1 MNKSDLVRYVSDK
14 TRITETD
21 AGIIVD
27 VFLDGVKKGL
37 ENGERITLHN
47 FGAFFI
53 QDRKARTALD
63 PRNGEKINV
72 PAKKVVKFQSS
83 KKIYNMIN
91 REVV

>member
-14 TRITETD
+14 TRITEKD
-21 AGIIVD
+21 ANIIID
-27 VFLDGVKKGL
+27 VFLNGVKKGL

-53 QDRKARTALD
+53 QDRKARIALD
-63 PRNGEKINV
+63 PRNGNKLDV

-83 KKIYNMIN
+83 RKVFSLVNK
-91 REVV
+91 

>member
-21 AGIIVD
+21 AGIIID
-27 VFLDGVKKGL
+27 VFLDGIKSGLKKGQ
-37 ENGERITLHN
+37 RVTLCN

-53 QDRKARTALD
+53 QDRKSRTALD
-63 PRNGEKINV
+63 PRSGEKIDV

-83 KKIYNMIN
+83 KKIYNMVN
-91 REVV
+91 NV

>member
-27 VFLDGVKKGL
+27 VFLDGIKKAIEKGDKVVL
-37 ENGERITLHN
+37 TN
-47 FGAFFI
+47 FGSFNI
-53 QDRKARTALD
+53 QDRKARKALD
-63 PRNGEKINV
+63 PRNGNRIDV
-72 PAKKVVKFQSS
+72 PAKKVLKFQPS

-91 REVV
+91 K